1 MTDVPCVTEEE
12 PVASSRRL
20 ELSWS
25 NKDMR
30 LLSHGAEKYEWVQP
44 TDWRVSEVRLLEEVA
59 DFGDEPEGNLVIH
72 GDALHALTSLSST
85 PELAGAYVGK
95 VKLCYIDPPFNT
107 GETFKDYDDAVE
119 HSVWLTMLRDRL
131 VQIRRLLA
139 DDGSVWVHLDDAEQH
154 RARCVLDEVFGVQ
167 NFVATVIWK
176 KSHSRNNSAQHF
188 SSDHDF
194 IHVYARNKDAW
205 RRNRV
210 SRTAKS
216 DADFWNPDNDPRGD
230 WRRSDLTAAK
240 PYSDGAYEVVGP
252 HGDVFTPRA
261 GRYWG
266 LSRESFEELRADNR
280 LWWGKTGRTFPF
292 RKRFKTE
299 LGGLV
304 PTTIWPDEEVGNNRE
319 AKGEIVALLGR
330 KAIFATPKPER
341 LMEQIIHIASE
352 PGDVVLDCFAGS
364 GTTAAVA
371 HKMGRRYVTV
381 ELSEDNLDTYVR
393 PRLEKVV
400 KGEDAGGVTGSTGW
414 PGGGGFRLLR
424 VASSMFEADEDGDLF
439 LADWAVG
446 GDLARAVC
454 AQVRYEYEPTGPFT
468 GRKGRSRLA
477 VLDGMLTAGVAE
489 LLLSKL
495 AEKETLLVVAQAI
508 EPGVD
513 ELLTARRGGSKVR
526 KMPRDLARRG
536 ILPSRLVTLTSTPDG
551 ATS

>member
-1 MTDVPCVTEEE
+1 M
-12 PVASSRRL
+12 ANRRL

-30 LLSHGAEKYEWVQP
+30 LLSHGADRYEWVQP
-44 TDWRVSEVRLLEEVA
+44 TDWRVSEVRLLSDVA
-59 DFGDEPEGNLVIH
+59 DVGADADRNLVIH
-72 GDALHALTSLSST
+72 GDAVHALTSLTSM
-85 PELAGAYVGK
+85 PDLADAYLGK

-107 GETFKDYDDAVE
+107 GETFAHYDDAVE

-131 VQIRRLLA
+131 IQIRRLLS
-139 DDGSVWVHLDDAEQH
+139 DDGSVWVHLDDIEQH
-154 RARCVLDEVFGVQ
+154 RARCVLDEIFGAA
-167 NFVATVIWK
+167 NFVATVIWQ

-188 SSDHDF
+188 SADHDF
-194 IHVYARNKDAW
+194 IHVYARNKNLW

-210 SRTAKS
+210 ARTAKS

-240 PYSDGAYEVVGP
+240 PYSDGHYEVIGP
-252 HGDVFTPRA
+252 KGDAFKPRA

-266 LSRESFEELRADNR
+266 VSRESFEELRADDR
-280 LWWGKTGRTFPF
+280 LWWGVTGRTFPF

-299 LGGLV
+299 LGDLV
-304 PTTIWPDEEVGNNRE
+304 PTTIWKHEDVGNNRE

-330 KAIFATPKPER
+330 GAIFATPKPER
-341 LMEQIIHIASE
+341 LMEQILHIASD
-352 PGDVVLDCFAGS
+352 PGDIVLDCFAGS

-381 ELSEDNLDTYVR
+381 ELSENNLNTFVR

-400 KGEDAGGVTGSTGW
+400 KGEDPGGITGHADW
-414 PGGGGFRLLR
+414 AGGGGFRLLR
-424 VASSMFEADEDGDLF
+424 VESSMFEADEDGDLY

-446 GDLARAVC
+446 GELARAVC
-454 AQVRYEYEPTGPFT
+454 AQVRYDYEPAGPFT
-468 GRKGRSRLA
+468 GRRGRSRLA
-477 VLDGMLTAGVAE
+477 VLDGMLTVGVAE

-495 AEKETLLVVAQAI
+495 DDRETLLVVAQAF
-508 EPGVD
+508 EPGVE
-513 ELLTARRGGSKVR
+513 ELLAARRTGSKVR

-536 ILPSRLVTLTSTPDG
+536 ILPSHLVSLVSTTDG
-551 ATS
+551 AAS